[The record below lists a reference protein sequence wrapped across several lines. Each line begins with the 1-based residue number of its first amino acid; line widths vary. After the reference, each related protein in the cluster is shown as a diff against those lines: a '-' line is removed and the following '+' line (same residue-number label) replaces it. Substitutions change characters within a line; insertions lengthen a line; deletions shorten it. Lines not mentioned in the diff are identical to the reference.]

1 MHIWNV
7 FRSNLRK
14 HKLPSDIENEINAQ
28 SVNKN
33 HPRKVIWGSTKEP
46 PWGKALQMRFLW
58 PDISKEKQFQFAHAA
73 TQWGNTTNVTCV
85 KLCDLGIALLR
96 STCLSTQERN
106 LNIDQ
111 FQWWFSA
118 RAFVALNRR
127 KKWLI
132 PFLPSLLFTCP
143 RQCVTCLPTL
153 GRIHTGVQNAP
164 IQQQQNKHWVFT

>member
-1 MHIWNV
+1 MH
-7 FRSNLRK
+7 
-14 HKLPSDIENEINAQ
+14 
-28 SVNKN
+28 
-33 HPRKVIWGSTKEP
+33 KVWIKITQGKSSEGPQKEP

-127 KKWLI
+127 KKVTYPLFSFASFYMSHAYPHWGESIRVSWMHLFNNNKTSI
-132 PFLPSLLFTCP
+132 GFSLSRTQW
-143 RQCVTCLPTL
+143 RESTQV
-153 GRIHTGVQNAP
+153 HTMWQAP
-164 IQQQQNKHWVFT
+164 V